1 MSRLEDEP
9 RLEKELR
16 DVFKGRLKV
25 NQSLAEFTSFR
36 IGGPA
41 DLLVTVESE
50 DELMRAKSAAHLAGV
65 PTFCLGH
72 GTNLLV
78 SDRGIR
84 GLVIRLGEG
93 FNRIVIDELKV
104 TAGAGVDF
112 GELVEAVVERGLEG
126 LEFGE
131 GIPGTVGGGLVM
143 NAGAFGGEIAR
154 VVTLVHGVTEEGA
167 ARALTP
173 DEVNFAYRRTRLP
186 ANFVISRVD
195 FQLHHGDRERLRARV
210 LEVRAKR
217 ASRQPRDIPNAGS
230 IFKNPSGNFAGRLLQ
245 AVGLKGHRIGGA
257 AFSEQHAN
265 FIVNLGG
272 ACADDVQALI
282 ELAQAKVRESSG
294 IFLEP
299 EVRLVGDWSLNRLDA
314 R

>member
-1 MSRLEDEP
+1 MSRLEDE
-9 RLEKELR
+9 LR
-16 DVFKGRLKV
+16 ENFRERLKM

-41 DLLVTVESE
+41 DLFVTVESE
-50 DELMRAKSAAHLAGV
+50 AELMRAKSAAHRARV
-65 PTFCLGH
+65 PTLCLGH

-78 SDRGIR
+78 SDHGIR
-84 GLVIRLGEG
+84 GLVILLGEG
-93 FNRIVIDELKV
+93 FNRISIDDVKV

-112 GELVEAVVERGLEG
+112 RQLVETVVVHGLEG

-154 VVTLVHGVTEEGA
+154 VVTLVHGVTAEGE

-173 DEVNFAYRRTRLP
+173 EEVNFAYRRTNLP
-186 ANFVISRVD
+186 PHFVISRVD
-195 FQLHHGDRERLRARV
+195 FELVHGDRDKLRARV
-210 LEVRAKR
+210 MEVRAKR
-217 ASRQPRDIPNAGS
+217 ASRQPRGVPNAGS
-230 IFKNPSGNFAGRLLQ
+230 IFKNPPGNFAGRLLE
-245 AVGLKGHRIGGA
+245 AAGMKGHRIGGA

-272 ACADDVQALI
+272 ARADDVHALI
-282 ELAQAKVRESSG
+282 EMARTKVRESSG
-294 IFLEP
+294 VVLEP
-299 EVRLVGDWSLNRLDA
+299 EVKLVGEW
-314 R
+314 

>member
-1 MSRLEDEP
+1 MSRLEDE
-9 RLEKELR
+9 LR
-16 DVFKGRLKV
+16 EEFRERLKV

-41 DLLVTVESE
+41 DLFITVENE
-50 DELMRAKSAAHLAGV
+50 AELMRAKSAAYRAGV

-93 FNRIVIDELKV
+93 FNKISIDDVKV

-112 GELVEAVVERGLEG
+112 GELVETVVELGLAG

-154 VVTLVHGVTEEGA
+154 VVTCVHGVTAEGE

-173 DEVNFAYRRTRLP
+173 EEVNFAYRRTNLP
-186 ANFVISRVD
+186 AHFVISRVD
-195 FQLHHGDRERLRARV
+195 FELTPGDREALRTRV
-210 LEVRAKR
+210 MEVRGKR
-217 ASRQPRDIPNAGS
+217 AARQPRGVPNAGS
-230 IFKNPSGNFAGRLLQ
+230 IFKNPAGNFAGRLLE
-245 AVGLKGHRIGGA
+245 AAGMKGHRIGGA
-257 AFSEQHAN
+257 GFSEQHAN
-265 FIVNLGG
+265 FIVNLGD
-272 ACADDVQALI
+272 ARADEVRALI
-282 ELAQAKVRESSG
+282 EMARAKVHASSG
-294 IFLEP
+294 VLLET
-299 EVRLVGDWSLNRLDA
+299 EVRLVGEW
-314 R
+314 